1 MGRYITG
8 LFSARGKQA
17 QAPASSLRIQ
27 TSVFG
32 QPIPLILGGQ
42 MRMPA
47 NLIWYGGFQAVG
59 GSSPGGGGGKGG
71 IFGTQGAGSGG
82 QQPNYYANV
91 MFGLCEGPITT
102 IAGVWLGGAE
112 VGIAQWG
119 AANSSTAISVDIEVF
134 VGTPTQT
141 AWGFLAARFPLQ
153 ALPYRRIAYVGS
165 ANWPCGNDP
174 TLQQIQW
181 EVRSTNSYVNPD
193 IPDGLA
199 SVALT
204 SFLTDANYGLGFPSN
219 RLGTLAVWAN
229 YCLATGLL
237 VSPTITT
244 QIAASSFVNDLLA
257 ATNSN
262 ARWSSGVLDVVP
274 YGDQPITV
282 GEIQQATE
290 ARTIPLTTINTVAG
304 WIVPSEGATFVSDIQ
319 VFNTS
324 TGLVFTRVPL
334 GARIGVNQYSVN
346 PHAIFG
352 LPIAYTGAAYLFNS
366 SQIGTG
372 VTIVYDW
379 AATASYQP
387 NTQPIYD
394 LTIDDFMPNQ
404 GSIGSGLAVKNSPL
418 IVVRKSRDQ
427 MNNIVRVEYLDR
439 TYLYNPVVAQV
450 KNDAYITLY
459 RRERPAD
466 LKQFHFFC
474 VGSAA
479 QYSAAMLMVRENIA
493 RTYQWTCG
501 HQFILLDVM
510 DVVTVSDPNQGIFR
524 QPVRITEIQEN
535 ADRSL
540 TMTAEEF
547 PGTAQAP
554 LYGREAAQG
563 YGGQANA
570 DPGPLNTP
578 LFFEPTA
585 EALGGASLEIWVA
598 LSGGANWGGCQV
610 WASSDGGATYRQLP
624 GKLAAPARMGVTTSD
639 LPVFAANPTGQTID
653 QSNTFGVDL
662 TESGGVLSAAATADA
677 QALRTACY
685 IGNGGSDGEIIAYAN
700 AVLTGTNKY
709 NLSYLVRGAFGTE
722 ANIVDHPAGTP
733 FVRLDRGIYEVPFA
747 ISDIGQTIFL
757 KFPSFN
763 TSGGGQQSLADV
775 PAYPYVIQGAA
786 LKSPLPDVSNLVS
799 TFVDGRLAVSWDEVA
814 SKDFRTGIIY
824 EIRAGLTF
832 IGSVQLGLLA
842 HPPFVLPAG
851 TNTYWVRAVCQPI
864 PGLFV
869 FSETP
874 AEIAVSNAQV
884 TSNFLLLGAYDFQAL
899 SWPGT
904 LGGGAFV
911 DVGLNA
917 VRTGPSSGPQ
927 VNGLYTPGN
936 SYVIDCGYDVATPV
950 YLTTSATGIPLGQ
963 DILTIADIL
972 TDPDILGAASAG
984 FVDVYPEIAFGNTNP
999 PTNWQKFVPGSY
1011 TGRYKQVRWQIT
1023 TIDPKSIGYLLGAT
1037 FTLGVPIR
1045 IDHPLTNGT
1054 LSSGGLAITFQPDA
1068 AGSPAPFHGGPNG
1081 ATNPAVSV
1089 EWSGSDAAQGDYA
1102 KVTSLSTSGCTVQ
1115 IFDATNTAVTRHQ
1128 VTIIV
1133 TGF

>member
-1 MGRYITG
+1 MGRYLTG

-17 QAPASSLRIQ
+17 QAASASFRIQ
-27 TSVFG
+27 TSTYG
-32 QPIPLILGGQ
+32 QPIPLILGGV
-42 MRMPA
+42 MRLPA

-71 IFGTQGAGSGG
+71 IFGTQGAGKGG
-82 QQPNYYANV
+82 GNQPNYYANV
-91 MFGLCEGPITT
+91 MFGICEGPITT
-102 IAGVWLGGAE
+102 IAGIWIGGAE

-119 AANSSTAISVDIEVF
+119 AANSSSAISVGIEVF
-134 VGTPTQT
+134 VGTRTQT
-141 AWGFLAARFPLQ
+141 PWGFLSSVFPSV
-153 ALPYRRIAYVGS
+153 ALAYRGIAYVGS

-181 EVRSTNSYVNPD
+181 EVRSPNSYVNPQ
-193 IPDGLA
+193 IPDGLP

-204 SFLTDANYGLGFPSN
+204 TFLTDPDAGLGFPTS
-219 RLGTLAVWAN
+219 RLGTLAQWRS

-237 VSPTITT
+237 VSPVVTT
-244 QIAASSFVNDLLA
+244 QVAASSFVNDLLA

-290 ARTIPLTTINTVAG
+290 ARTIPTANTLTTLET
-304 WIVPSEGATFVSDIQ
+304 IVFPTQGATFVSDVE
-319 VFNTS
+319 VFNTA
-324 TGLVFTRVPL
+324 TGDVFTRVPF
-334 GARIGVNQYSVN
+334 GSPIFPNQYAIN
-346 PHAIFG
+346 PNAIFPG
-352 LPIAYTGAAYLFNS
+352 VYSGAAYYFNGT
-366 SQIGTG
+366 QIGLG
-372 VTIVYDW
+372 VTIVYDY

-427 MNNIVRVEYLDR
+427 MNNVVRVEYLDR
-439 TYLYNPVVAQV
+439 GYLYNPVVSQV
-450 KNDAYITLY
+450 KNDSYITLY
-459 RRERPAD
+459 GRERTAD
-466 LKQFHFFC
+466 LKQYHFFC
-474 VGSAA
+474 LGSAA

-554 LYGREAAQG
+554 LFGHEAAQG
-563 YGGQANA
+563 YAGQANV
-570 DPGPLNTP
+570 DPGPVNTP
-578 LFFEPTA
+578 ILFEPTA
-585 EALGGASLEIWVA
+585 ELLGGASLEIWCA

-624 GKLAAPARMGVTTSD
+624 GKLAAPARMGATTSD
-639 LPVFAANPTGQTID
+639 LPSFTVNPTGQTID
-653 QSNTFGVDL
+653 QVNTFGVDL
-662 TESGGVLSAAATADA
+662 AESGGVLSAAATADA

-685 IGNGGSDGEIIAYAN
+685 VGGEIVAYAN

-709 NLSYLVRGAFGTE
+709 NLSYLVRGAYGTE
-722 ANIVDHPAGTP
+722 ASILDHPAGTP
-733 FVRLDRGIYEVPFA
+733 FVRLDGGIYEVPFA

-757 KFPSFN
+757 KFVSFN
-763 TSGGGQQSLADV
+763 ALGGGLQSLADV

-786 LKSPLPDVSNLVS
+786 LKSPLPDVANLVS
-799 TFVDGRLAVSWDEVA
+799 TFVDNRLAVSWDEVA

-950 YLTTSATGIPLGQ
+950 YLTTLATGIPLGQ
-963 DILTIADIL
+963 NILTIADIL

-984 FVDVYPEIAFGNTNP
+984 FVDVYPEIAFGNSTP

-1023 TIDPKSIGYLLGAT
+1023 TVDPNSIGYLLGAT

-1045 IDHPLTNGT
+1045 VDHPLTNGT
-1054 LSSGGLAITFQPDA
+1054 LSSGGLSITFQPDA